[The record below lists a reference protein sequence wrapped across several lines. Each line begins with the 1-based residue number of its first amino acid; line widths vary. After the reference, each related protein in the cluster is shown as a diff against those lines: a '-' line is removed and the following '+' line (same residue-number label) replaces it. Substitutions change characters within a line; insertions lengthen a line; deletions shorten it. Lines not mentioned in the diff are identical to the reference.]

1 MTKAST
7 NTDYHKAK
15 LLIGEKEFNSEE
27 YRIDSIKIQ
36 NGCYDGTIV
45 GVGCVYGA
53 TANIVMENI
62 DEVSI
67 GQKIEIIFVDQQGK
81 EKSFGKFWV
90 KSYPVQDRDLMT
102 LECHGAIGKDGDTP
116 YYVPGMYQEFSMS
129 IEEATS
135 LISETSDIY
144 VKWDI
149 ENPYAFTNRYY
160 IDFPVQEDKFDPT
173 NDANYAANI
182 APVSKREF
190 LAGIA
195 IKFGG
200 NVVERDGYAYFTPKT
215 PQNEEVFYFDEDSY
229 SDLKISKER
238 YGINSISLKYM
249 PKYVNAEGTR
259 VYRGTDRV
267 TKAMLVSQTS
277 GAGADVLYNQEV
289 ECDWVGYD
297 DIPSC
302 FLQGD
307 LSYRTG
313 ECVLVGYS
321 DHLYPGN
328 IVGILNNNEI
338 IPFYIGEVTFDWDGG
353 FVTTISCNC
362 RVDVSGGTSS
372 TSTSSSTSSAQINQS
387 AQSAYNKL
395 VFADIT
401 LSNIKDS
408 TITGSL
414 IADSTIKGSN
424 IEEGT
429 ITGSKIKAATITGAL
444 IVDGTIRGNHIMES
458 SIDGSKIEDS
468 AITESKISNSS
479 ITNSKIKDGEIEN
492 SKIKDATLTGSKIVN
507 STLTN
512 DLFKDGTIENSKIK
526 DGTIENSK
534 IKDATLTGA
543 KIQDATI
550 GFEKVDT
557 SFIEDLTADKAY
569 IEKLKA
575 SIADIGYLT
584 ADDADIA
591 YAKIDFSNVGTQV
604 VSSSMIID
612 GAVTNEKVANLS
624 ANKIT
629 SGTIDASKITV
640 TNLNADNITVGTI
653 NGQRIGNGS
662 LSLDKLAEEV
672 PTKEYLDNVEKN
684 LQGQIDGAIETFT
697 KSEIPT
703 LNNEPASLW
712 TDNET
717 RKKHIGDVCYVLNPA
732 SSADGYCYRFANTG
746 TEASPSYEWL
756 LIKDSDVTKALQDII
771 DINGEITG
779 IKQFDTEISSW
790 KTDTNDELSSLKART
805 TTLETDIGSK
815 VESSV
820 FNELKQTVDENISNI
835 ASLSTTVSKKADSST
850 VTALTNTVN
859 SVKQTADKNTSSI
872 ISMQTEIGKKA
883 DGSTVTELSKRT
895 SNLEQNLD
903 GFKTTV
909 SKTYTTKTEFDNL
922 EIGGR
927 NLLLNSSFE
936 LTGNPNWIGLSNYA
950 YITKEGR
957 NGGYCAKQIGELNKN
972 NNLTNSV
979 SLKVKANDVF
989 TFSGWYKV
997 QDYVSGTTN
1006 NYVRPYIEYHKS
1018 NGAWVG
1024 ETAILNISP
1033 DATDWTYVQ
1042 ASFKVPNIS
1051 TLDYMRFVLYA
1062 RDFTG
1067 IIWWDD
1073 IKLEKGNKATDWT
1086 PAPEDTEESIT
1097 EVKTIAEQTA
1107 DKFNW
1112 IVKSGTSSTD
1122 FTLTDRVAILLSEQF
1137 NIDALTTFKNSAE
1150 NGTSTVINGGA
1161 IKAKTIKASSIDVD
1175 NLFAQD
1181 ITATGTITG
1190 ATLKGTDAEIT
1201 NGKIG
1206 NFSLSDGNFEFSNKE
1221 ADLTLGK
1228 YGSFGYGNYGLS
1240 IYDYTYQLSDYCAI
1254 FTAHALRIGKSSKK
1268 GGNISFTTLLAGDH
1282 ITTPAIY
1289 TKEIQENNK
1298 LLKNLYSV
1306 VTTGKVSTTGSGSEW
1321 KIISVSFGKTYA
1333 VKPFVNVMFTKFIA
1347 TENII
1352 FSSFIGDSTSGYTGF
1367 KYAIRTATSG
1377 ANYSTIWFAVG
1388 NIKS

>member
-67 GQKIEIIFVDQQGK
+67 GQKIEIIFVDSQGE

-90 KSYPVQDRDLMT
+90 KSYPVQDGDLMT

-129 IEEATS
+129 IGEATN

-149 ENPYAFTNRYY
+149 ENPYAFTNRYN

-195 IKFGG
+195 IRFGG
-200 NVVERDGYAYFTPKT
+200 NVVERDGYVYFTPKT

-313 ECVLVGYS
+313 ECVIVGYS

-429 ITGSKIKAATITGAL
+429 ITGSNIKAATITGAL

-458 SIDGSKIEDS
+458 SIDGSKIKDS

-479 ITNSKIKDGEIEN
+479 ITNSKIKDGE
-492 SKIKDATLTGSKIVN
+492 
-507 STLTN
+507 
-512 DLFKDGTIENSKIK
+512 
-526 DGTIENSK
+526 IENSK

-569 IEKLKA
+569 SEKLKA

-584 ADDADIA
+584 ANEADIK
-591 YAKIDFSNVGTQV
+591 YATIASLEVVDGKIENLETIAITTNNLSAKVADLGYLKADKADLRYANIELSNIDVANVGTFFASV
-604 VSSSMIID
+604 GLID
-612 GAVTNEKVANLS
+612 RATIVDGHVTGFLDSVEVN

-629 SGTIDASKITV
+629 AGTLI
-640 TNLNADNITVGTI
+640 ADRILLKGSE
-653 NGQRIGNGS
+653 NG
-662 LSLDKLAEEV
+662 LLYA
-672 PTKEYLDNVEKN
+672 
-684 LQGQIDGAIETFT
+684 
-697 KSEIPT
+697 
-703 LNNEPASLW
+703 LNNLGKL
-712 TDNET
+712 T
-717 RKKHIGDVCYVLNPA
+717 
-732 SSADGYCYRFANTG
+732 
-746 TEASPSYEWL
+746 
-756 LIKDSDVTKALQDII
+756 
-771 DINGEITG
+771 
-779 IKQFDTEISSW
+779 
-790 KTDTNDELSSLKART
+790 
-805 TTLETDIGSK
+805 
-815 VESSV
+815 
-820 FNELKQTVDENISNI
+820 
-835 ASLSTTVSKKADSST
+835 STTVDT
-850 VTALTNTVN
+850 
-859 SVKQTADKNTSSI
+859 
-872 ISMQTEIGKKA
+872 
-883 DGSTVTELSKRT
+883 
-895 SNLEQNLD
+895 LD
-903 GFKTTV
+903 G
-909 SKTYTTKTEFDNL
+909 
-922 EIGGR
+922 
-927 NLLLNSSFE
+927 
-936 LTGNPNWIGLSNYA
+936 
-950 YITKEGR
+950 
-957 NGGYCAKQIGELNKN
+957 
-972 NNLTNSV
+972 
-979 SLKVKANDVF
+979 
-989 TFSGWYKV
+989 
-997 QDYVSGTTN
+997 YV
-1006 NYVRPYIEYHKS
+1006 
-1018 NGAWVG
+1018 
-1024 ETAILNISP
+1024 
-1033 DATDWTYVQ
+1033 
-1042 ASFKVPNIS
+1042 
-1051 TLDYMRFVLYA
+1051 
-1062 RDFTG
+1062 
-1067 IIWWDD
+1067 
-1073 IKLEKGNKATDWT
+1073 
-1086 PAPEDTEESIT
+1086 
-1097 EVKTIAEQTA
+1097 
-1107 DKFNW
+1107 
-1112 IVKSGTSSTD
+1112 
-1122 FTLTDRVAILLSEQF
+1122 LTDR
-1137 NIDALTTFKNSAE
+1137 T
-1150 NGTSTVINGGA
+1150 INA
-1161 IKAKTIKASSIDVD
+1161 DKIVASSITTNELDVD
-1175 NLFAQD
+1175 DIFADSAVVSKIFAQN
-1181 ITATGTITG
+1181 ITATGVISG
-1190 ATLKGTDAEIT
+1190 ATLVGASISANKGTIGGFGIFDNWLVGSYEENGYQYQVELNTDKSYTDANGRTYAIYTNKAKKDHLNIENEWYVTYDGYMHAEVGEIAGFNFNNDGFIKESNEETVKLICYDNLTGGGLYVSRNNTVFGSLKADGIGFSHTDT
-1201 NGKIG
+1201 NEYTSD
-1206 NFSLSDGNFEFSNKE
+1206 FHLSSSEFYFADKLSEESSWRHPFEFSIGQGRDADGNYVHDPYFRLSVPAYLSTLECSSLKCSNAIINESSAVINVPTTIRNALRVESDPSDAEKSYVRINNHEVQLHAINSSVVFYLSAYSGSNNKFKLYSTNGNIVDVTDTTAMTITPKITASNGITE
-1221 ADLTLGK
+1221 Q
-1228 YGSFGYGNYGLS
+1228 GYGVVGCTVTKSGNFTCKKYRDGRLIIEFRFKTTSNVSLSNKAETYYATGPAATFPIAFTDVPAVVSGL
-1240 IYDYTYQLSDYCAI
+1240 
-1254 FTAHALRIGKSSKK
+1254 G
-1268 GGNISFTTLLAGDH
+1268 ISNLNAPFCNVTFDSVTKTGFGRYIIWTLPTISGYVV
-1282 ITTPAIY
+1282 PSG
-1289 TKEIQENNK
+1289 
-1298 LLKNLYSV
+1298 SV
-1306 VTTGKVSTTGSGSEW
+1306 VSATFTGRW
-1321 KIISVSFGKTYA
+1321 K
-1333 VKPFVNVMFTKFIA
+1333 
-1347 TENII
+1347 
-1352 FSSFIGDSTSGYTGF
+1352 
-1367 KYAIRTATSG
+1367 
-1377 ANYSTIWFAVG
+1377 
-1388 NIKS
+1388 